1 MEELNNQKLGE
12 ARKMARHE
20 RIRNIRRR
28 ITIGAGMLVAV
39 FSGLVLF
46 RSIDEPTASAM
57 PTASATRS
65 EDNESTLLSQVVS
78 VFSDDDHDDE
88 GDDDESDDEGSIF
101 SIFTPSSD
109 PAPVTSSQS

>member
-1 MEELNNQKLGE
+1 
-12 ARKMARHE
+12 MARRE

-39 FSGLVLF
+39 FSGLVLY
-46 RSIDEPTASAM
+46 RSIDQQTTSATPTASV
-57 PTASATRS
+57 TRES
-65 EDNESTLLSQVVS
+65 DDSTLFNQVVS
-78 VFSDDDHDDE
+78 VFADDDHEED
-88 GDDDESDDEGSIF
+88 GDDDEESDDDGSIF